1 MLDNVRSVRRRPPAA
16 AIAAAV
22 LGLVSCALPALFL
35 LIGVAL
41 SAPDSLEQPGWID
54 FALPA
59 VLVCGL
65 VAGGVLLLL
74 GRSWLALA
82 VAAGVLIALM
92 VAARTLGGWGGGPFF
107 FLGWVAPTL
116 TVVLSTLPGVR
127 GWVAERKAERAG

>member
-1 MLDNVRSVRRRPPAA
+1 MLQTADRVRRRPPAA

-22 LGLVSCALPALFL
+22 LGLVSCALPLLFL

-41 SAPDSLEQPGWID
+41 SDPDSLEQPGWLD

-59 VLVCGL
+59 ALVCGL
-65 VAGGVLLLL
+65 VAGGLLLLL

-92 VAARTLGGWGGGPFF
+92 LAARVLGGWGGGPFF
-107 FLGWVAPTL
+107 FFFGWVAPLL
-116 TVVLSTLPGVR
+116 TVVLGALPGVR
-127 GWVAERKAERAG
+127 SWAERRAEPTG

>member
-1 MLDNVRSVRRRPPAA
+1 MLQTADRVRRRPPAA

-22 LGLVSCALPALFL
+22 LGLVSCALPLLFL

-41 SAPDSLEQPGWID
+41 SDPDSLEQPGWLD

-65 VAGGVLLLL
+65 VAGGLLLLL

-82 VAAGVLIALM
+82 AAAGVLIALM
-92 VAARTLGGWGGGPFF
+92 LAARVLGGWGGGPFF
-107 FLGWVAPTL
+107 FFGWVAPVL
-116 TVVLSTLPGVR
+116 TVVLSVLPGVR
-127 GWVAERKAERAG
+127 SWVADRRAERTG